1 MWYNQ
6 FNKQEFGVNNAL
18 KKILIS
24 VLKTALFFIGWALL
38 AGFLPVPSATNP
50 AIWRLWAEVMPLVA
64 IIGLTLVFWLVEKR
78 QVHLHLFNNSAKGLL
93 IGTTAGI
100 VWLGCVVIVLLSIGA
115 MKIDGSNEVSQL
127 LIWILAAFLN
137 VVMQELLVRG
147 YLYQMIKH
155 KHNVVAATIVTT
167 ALFTFMHAGAFEVG
181 LIPVLN
187 VVTMSLLMT
196 IALEYTGS
204 IIAPIMMHSI
214 WNCVG
219 AIILD
224 GVSLADDYP
233 HLLNSTLTGSDIL
246 SGGACKIEGSI
257 IVLAVNVLMIVLFSF
272 MKRKKSN

>member
-1 MWYNQ
+1 MKN
-6 FNKQEFGVNNAL
+6 
-18 KKILIS
+18 ILIS
-24 VLKTALFFIGWALL
+24 VLKTVFFFIGWTLL
-38 AGFLPVPSATNP
+38 AGFLPVPSVATP
-50 AIWRLWAEVMPLVA
+50 PIWRLWAEVMPLLA
-64 IIGLTLVFWLVEKR
+64 IMGLTFAFWLIEKR
-78 QVHLHLFNNSAKGLL
+78 QVHLHLFDNLEKGLL

-100 VWLGCVVIVLLSIGA
+100 VWLGCVVIVLLFIGV
-115 MKIDGSNEVSQL
+115 MKIDDDNEVSQL

-155 KHNVVAATIVTT
+155 RHNVVAATIVTT

-181 LIPVLN
+181 LIPVFN

-196 IALEYTGS
+196 IVLEYTGS

-219 AIILD
+219 AIILG

-233 HLLNSTLTGSDIL
+233 HLLNSTLTGSEIL
-246 SGGACKIEGSI
+246 SGGTCKIEGSI
-257 IVLAVNVLMIVLFSF
+257 IVLSVNVLLIVLFSF
-272 MKRKKSN
+272 MKRKKNN